1 MQDAFREAKSNGF
14 GLSVIRKGEVQ
25 LNVDQSLEEVEELIA
40 EIGSKIYHGK
50 IMQERSVDINGLMKG
65 VLGVKKRVR
74 R

>member
-14 GLSVIRKGEVQ
+14 GVSVIRKGEVQ

>member
-14 GLSVIRKGEVQ
+14 GVSVIRKGEVQ

-50 IMQERSVDINGLMKG
+50 IMQERSVDINGIMKG
-65 VLGVKKRVR
+65 VLGVEKRIR

>member
-14 GLSVIRKGEVQ
+14 GVSVIRKGEVQ

-65 VLGVKKRVR
+65 VFGVRKRVR